1 MEKYKIL
8 IGDGVE
14 MEKGKK
20 TNNNNNT
27 AAAAFLLPSVGN
39 IFPI

>member
-20 TNNNNNT
+20 QIIIIINKK
-27 AAAAFLLPSVGN
+27 
-39 IFPI
+39 